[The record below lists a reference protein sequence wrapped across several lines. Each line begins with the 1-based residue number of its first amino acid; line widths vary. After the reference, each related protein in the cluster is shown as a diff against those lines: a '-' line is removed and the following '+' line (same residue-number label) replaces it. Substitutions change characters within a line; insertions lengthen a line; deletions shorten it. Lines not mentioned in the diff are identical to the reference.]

1 MKKISIAIDGFSS
14 CGKSTMAKELARAIS
29 YIYVDTGAMYRV
41 VTLAALRAGVMVDG
55 EIDEEK
61 LRECV
66 SNLNINLDANA
77 KVYLNGED
85 VESEIRGLEVSNWVS
100 KVSAIGFVREKL
112 LDIQRELGASKGVV
126 MDGRD
131 IGSVVLPNAE
141 LKIFVTADADVR
153 AKRRYD
159 ELLKKGAPATYQ
171 EVLDNIKMRDYNDLN
186 RKVSP
191 LVQSPD
197 ALLLDN
203 SFMSI
208 EEQNAWLL
216 DKVNKVC
223 NQL

>member
-112 LDIQRELGASKGVV
+112 LDIQRELGVNKGVV

-131 IGSVVLPNAE
+131 IGSVVLPDAE

-159 ELLKKGAPATYQ
+159 ELLRKGAPATYQ

-203 SFMSI
+203 SYMSI

>member
-66 SNLNINLDANA
+66 SNLNINLDADA

-131 IGSVVLPNAE
+131 IGSVVLPDAE

-159 ELLKKGAPATYQ
+159 ELLKKGSPATYQ

>member
-1 MKKISIAIDGFSS
+1 MRKISIAIDGFSS
-14 CGKSTMAKELARAIS
+14 CGKSTMAKELAKAIS

-41 VTLAALRAGVMVDG
+41 VSLAALRAGVMKSGDV
-55 EIDEEK
+55 DEEK
-61 LRECV
+61 LKECV
-66 SNLNINLDANA
+66 STLDISLDANA

-100 KVSAIGFVREKL
+100 KISAVGFVREKL
-112 LDIQRELGASKGVV
+112 LDIQRELGSKKGVV

-131 IGSVVLPNAE
+131 IGTVVLPDAE

-159 ELLKKGAPATYQ
+159 ELLRKGSPATYE
-171 EVLDNIKMRDYNDLN
+171 EVLENIKMRDYNDVN

-191 LVQSPD
+191 LVQAPD

-203 SFMSI
+203 SYMTI
-208 EEQNAWLL
+208 EQQNSWLL
-216 DKVNKVC
+216 EKVNEAC
-223 NQL
+223 NK

>member
-14 CGKSTMAKELARAIS
+14 CGKSTMAKELARTIS

-66 SNLNINLDANA
+66 NNLNINLDANA

-131 IGSVVLPNAE
+131 IGSVVLPDAE

-159 ELLKKGAPATYQ
+159 ELLKKGSPATYQ

-203 SFMSI
+203 SYMSI

>member
-66 SNLNINLDANA
+66 NNLNINLDADA

-131 IGSVVLPNAE
+131 IGSVVLPDAE

-159 ELLKKGAPATYQ
+159 ELLRKGAPATYQ

-203 SFMSI
+203 SYMSI

>member
-14 CGKSTMAKELARAIS
+14 CGKSTMAKQLAKTLS

-41 VTLAALRAGVMVDG
+41 VALAALRAGVMESGDVDV
-55 EIDEEK
+55 EK
-61 LRECV
+61 LKECV
-66 SNLNINLDANA
+66 KTLDINLDANA

-100 KVSAIGFVREKL
+100 RISAIGFVRERL
-112 LDIQRELGASKGVV
+112 LDIQRELGTKKGVV

-159 ELLKKGAPATYQ
+159 ELLRKGSPATYQ
-171 EVLDNIKMRDYNDLN
+171 EVLDNIKMRDHDDVN

-191 LVQSPD
+191 LIQAPD

-203 SFMSI
+203 SYMTI
-208 EEQNAWLL
+208 DEQNTWLL
-216 DKVNKVC
+216 DKVNEAC
-223 NQL
+223 NK

>member
-131 IGSVVLPNAE
+131 IGSVVLPDAE

-159 ELLKKGAPATYQ
+159 ELLRKGAHATYQ

-191 LVQSPD
+191 LVQAPD